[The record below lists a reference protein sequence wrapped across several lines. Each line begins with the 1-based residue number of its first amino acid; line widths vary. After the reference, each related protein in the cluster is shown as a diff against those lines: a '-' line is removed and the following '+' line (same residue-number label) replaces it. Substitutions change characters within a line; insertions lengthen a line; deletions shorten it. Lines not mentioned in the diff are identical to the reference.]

1 MNYSVSTESISIRG
15 NWMRTPYQKE
25 KLLKILELLLH
36 ETDENHP
43 MNASEISNRL
53 RSDLGEEYVVD
64 RNQNHNQTGPDW
76 AQLVAEHIVRDGRDH
91 GRLQT
96 IKYSCTE

>member
-1 MNYSVSTESISIRG
+1 
-15 NWMRTPYQKE
+15 MRTPYQKE

-64 RNQNHNQTGPDW
+64 RKSVGSDV
-76 AQLVAEHIVRDGRDH
+76 QLVSMWAMTSYRSREERVVITAQVVNSICRR
-91 GRLQT
+91 
-96 IKYSCTE
+96 